1 MTGCY
6 WFCIVIWISTYTA
19 NLAAFLTV
27 KNAHQPITNLEDLA
41 ESSYRLLILNS
52 LSTYEALKQSD
63 LETHK
68 RIWRRIKKDD
78 IVSTT
83 SLAIQKVREKED
95 FAFINEGTI
104 VQYAASQEPCDLTI
118 SKCTQG
124 TKIDLKGREVEICNN
139 RGQLSFRTIS
149 VYVSPS
155 GQT

>member
-27 KNAHQPITNLEDLA
+27 KNSHQPITNLEDLA

-52 LSTYEALKQSD
+52 SSTYEALKQSD

-68 RIWRRIKKDD
+68 RIWHRIKKDD

-104 VQYAASQEPCDLTI
+104 VQYAASHEPCDLTI
-118 SKCTQG
+118 SKCT
-124 TKIDLKGREVEICNN
+124 
-139 RGQLSFRTIS
+139 
-149 VYVSPS
+149 
-155 GQT
+155 